1 MDIMMKGG
9 LALLFFYF
17 LGCSTSEQLSGW
29 SGMTMGTTY
38 QVKIVQK
45 SPAANDLDEL
55 KSIVDS
61 ALTEVN
67 HQMST
72 YDPASEIAR
81 FNQFRDTTAFRVS
94 TGFVTVVKEALEI
107 YESSGKAFDITVA
120 PLVNLWGFGVTGDR
134 IVPPAQTKISSIL
147 KNVGSKYLL
156 TESDHFLKKK
166 IPELQ
171 VDLSAIAKGY
181 GVDVVT
187 GVLRK
192 KHYDNFMV
200 EIGGEVYASGNKTN
214 GELWKIGIDS
224 PNLHSLPGQK
234 IQAIL
239 SLKNIAVATSGDY
252 RNYFEYNGK
261 LYSHTIDPKSG
272 YPVTHNLASVT
283 VIARNCMQA
292 DALAT
297 AIMVMGKERGMDYIE
312 KIDNAE
318 AYFISRKSSETYET
332 AQSSG
337 FKQYLNE

>member
-1 MDIMMKGG
+1 MECIFCNIVNKKADAEILFEDENIIAFLDIQPINYGHT
-9 LALLFFYF
+9 L
-17 LGCSTSEQLSGW
+17 
-29 SGMTMGTTY
+29 
-38 QVKIVQK
+38 
-45 SPAANDLDEL
+45 
-55 KSIVDS
+55 
-61 ALTEVN
+61 
-67 HQMST
+67 
-72 YDPASEIAR
+72 
-81 FNQFRDTTAFRVS
+81 
-94 TGFVTVVKEALEI
+94 VV
-107 YESSGKAFDITVA
+107 
-120 PLVNLWGFGVTGDR
+120 P
-134 IVPPAQTKISSIL
+134 
-147 KNVGSKYLL
+147 
-156 TESDHFLKKK
+156 
-166 IPELQ
+166 
-171 VDLSAIAKGY
+171 
-181 GVDVVT
+181 
-187 GVLRK
+187 K

-318 AYFISRKSSETYET
+318 AYFISRKSSETYEI
-332 AQSSG
+332 
-337 FKQYLNE
+337 

>member
-1 MDIMMKGG
+1 MMKSSFV
-9 LALLFFYF
+9 LLFFYF

-45 SPAANDLDEL
+45 SPADDELEAL

-72 YDPASEIAR
+72 YDPASEISQ
-81 FNQFRDTTAFRVS
+81 FNQFKDTTAFRVS
-94 TGFVTVVKEALEI
+94 TGFVTVVKKALDV
-107 YESSGKAFDITVA
+107 YESSGKDFDITVA

-134 IVPPAQTKISSIL
+134 IEPPAQTKISSIL
-147 KNVGSKYLL
+147 KNVGSEYLL
-156 TESDHFLKKK
+156 TEGNHFIKKK
-166 IPELQ
+166 IPDLQ

-181 GVDVVT
+181 GVDVVA

-192 KHYDNFMV
+192 KNYENFMV

-234 IQAIL
+234 IQAVL

-261 LYSHTIDPKSG
+261 LYSHTINPKSG

-283 VIARNCMQA
+283 VIAPNCMQA

-297 AIMVMGKERGMDYIE
+297 AIMVMGGEKGMDYIE
-312 KIDNAE
+312 KTDNAE
-318 AYFISRKSSETYET
+318 AYFISRKNNDTYET
-332 AQSSG
+332 VQSSG
-337 FKQYLNE
+337 FKKYLNE